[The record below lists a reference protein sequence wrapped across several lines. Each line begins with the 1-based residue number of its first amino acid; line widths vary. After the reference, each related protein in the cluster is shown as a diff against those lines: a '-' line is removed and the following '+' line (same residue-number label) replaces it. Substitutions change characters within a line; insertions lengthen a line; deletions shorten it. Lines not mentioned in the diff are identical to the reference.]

1 MLVSGAG
8 TVLEAIVDAD
18 LPVALVIADR
28 ACLALEQAAAKG
40 LNVEVV
46 ARDTFGPRFDRTA
59 YTKRLTKVLEAASI
73 ELVAMAGFG
82 TILAAPIYDRYR
94 GRILNT
100 HPSLLPAFPGW
111 RAVEDALN
119 HGVKFTGCT
128 VHWATL
134 EVDSGPI
141 LAQEVVPVLPDDDP
155 TVLHERIK
163 TVERALYVDVLARVM
178 ADERV
183 GAR

>member
-8 TVLEAIVDAD
+8 TILEAIVDAD

-28 ACLALEQAAAKG
+28 TCPALEQAAAKG
-40 LNVEVV
+40 LKIEVV

-59 YTKRLTKVLEAASI
+59 YTERLTKVLEAASI

-119 HGVKFTGCT
+119 HGVKLTGCT

-155 TVLHERIK
+155 TALHERIK

-178 ADERV
+178 ADDRV